1 MRAGKGQVEVLCGPK
16 EGLFDQTQRAIR
28 CACEECRGASA
39 GWVSLAEFERHG
51 GKASNRKPKAS
62 IRIKS
67 SGDTLGKWLAQHA
80 EVRPSQ
86 RGRGSQ
92 PLAPSAATAAA
103 SGSDTEDSDRLGVLL
118 EAARQRQLLGTPMA
132 SADGR
137 DDGPR
142 RSSSG
147 ASSSQAGLE
156 GLKAGRGA
164 SPPPS
169 QGQVAAAMAAAGGAA
184 RQLSSSSSE
193 ESSSSG
199 ESSEDSGESSS
210 KDGSSGSE
218 GAQQARDASPAAPVL
233 PALGRKRAPGTAAA
247 DPGSPGSTEGEGGPD
262 GSARRVLPRRA
273 AAPTAGFGT
282 QLHIHPPPATNK
294 EVAARQKRGRD
305 SKPPAGRHK
314 RQRDG
319 KAKGGEEAAPAKRP
333 KGRPPQARQQAQ
345 QGREPPANRPPGRA
359 QPAPQPAPRPASQQ
373 GLLLRCT
380 SLKLLKDLDGRQHGM
395 ELSLVVPTGGSPSTS
410 GGSGGGGGDDSVT
423 LLERVAEAAEDLG
436 MSLEGFSVGESSEQG
451 TPLEL
456 QLWVQPATM
465 APSAAPRMGARP
477 AQMTPQLAIALI
489 KRLSST

>member
-1 MRAGKGQVEVLCGPK
+1 MAL
-16 EGLFDQTQRAIR
+16 
-28 CACEECRGASA
+28 
-39 GWVSLAEFERHG
+39 
-51 GKASNRKPKAS
+51 
-62 IRIKS
+62 
-67 SGDTLGKWLAQHA
+67 HA
-80 EVRPSQ
+80 EVRLSQ

-92 PLAPSAATAAA
+92 PLAPSAAAAAA

-156 GLKAGRGA
+156 GLKAGQGA

-199 ESSEDSGESSS
+199 ESSEDSGDSSS

-233 PALGRKRAPGTAAA
+233 PAPGRTRAAGTAAA
-247 DPGSPGSTEGEGGPD
+247 EPGSPGSTEGEGGPG

-294 EVAARQKRGRD
+294 ELAAMQKRGRET
-305 SKPPAGRHK
+305 KAPAGRHK

-333 KGRPPQARQQAQ
+333 RGRPPQARHQAQ
-345 QGREPPANRPPGRA
+345 QDREPPAKRPMGRSAHA
-359 QPAPQPAPRPASQQ
+359 QPATQPAAQQ

-380 SLKLLKDLDGRQHGM
+380 SLKLLKASWAGTASTGCMRVLSCPTLFVAPTAATHRQQQYRLPM
-395 ELSLVVPTGGSPSTS
+395 RQTVLPLLPSNRQAFTCALLSSSCLCRIQMAGSTAWSCPWLS
-410 GGSGGGGGDDSVT
+410 
-423 LLERVAEAAEDLG
+423 
-436 MSLEGFSVGESSEQG
+436 
-451 TPLEL
+451 PL
-456 QLWVQPATM
+456 A
-465 APSAAPRMGARP
+465 ARP
-477 AQMTPQLAIALI
+477 APAAAAAAGAATTP
-489 KRLSST
+489 